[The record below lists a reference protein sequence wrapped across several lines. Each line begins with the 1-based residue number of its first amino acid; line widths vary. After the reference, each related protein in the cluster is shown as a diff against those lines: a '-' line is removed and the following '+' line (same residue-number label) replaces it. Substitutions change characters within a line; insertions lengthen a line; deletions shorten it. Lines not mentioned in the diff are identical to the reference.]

1 MRSSKKGTREMTTAI
16 PQDVLD
22 KDGNMTGIEFYD
34 ELGSFI
40 VFAEYDPN
48 DTQSVEDRQSFRRW
62 AYHMLKQM
70 GHTVRL

>member
-1 MRSSKKGTREMTTAI
+1 MTTAI

-40 VFAEYDPN
+40 VFAEWGEN
-48 DTQSVEDRQSFRRW
+48 DAQTQENRDAFRKW
-62 AYHMLKQM
+62 AYHMIKQLDYE
-70 GHTVRL
+70 VIL